1 MGSLFSDSITL
12 RKSIGISDDEFVQLR
27 DFIYDK
33 TGIFVDGKRKYL
45 FESRLTKRLT
55 ALGLPSFSDYIKFL
69 KFDPRRAAELNK
81 LYELV
86 TTNET
91 SLFRDLKQLEAFQN
105 NVLKE
110 KLEEQRAAGR
120 RELNIWS
127 AGCSSGEEPY
137 TLSIL
142 LHETLRMELARW
154 RITIT
159 AVDLSPAMIARAKEG
174 VYGDY
179 AFKTT
184 PDAMKSRYFTKEG
197 DGWKIKPAVA
207 RLVNFQEMNLNDP
220 LALKRV
226 PRSHIVFCRNVII
239 YFDQE
244 MKRRVVS
251 AFYDNLLPGGYMMLG
266 HSETL
271 HKISSSFKPV
281 FHPGTI
287 AYRKEG

>member
-1 MGSLFSDSITL
+1 MGSLFSSSISL
-12 RKSIGISDDEFVQLR
+12 RKSVSISDTEFVQLR
-27 DFIYDK
+27 DFIYEK
-33 TGIFVDGKRKYL
+33 TGIFVDEKRKYL
-45 FESRLTKRLT
+45 FESRFSKRL
-55 ALGLPSFSDYIKFL
+55 AELSLNGFADYIKFL
-69 KFDPRRAAELNK
+69 KFDPRKSQELNT

-91 SLFRDLKQLEAFQN
+91 SLFRDLKQLEAFQD

-110 KLEEQRAAGR
+110 KLEEQRKAGR

-142 LHETLRMELARW
+142 LHEALRMELPRW
-154 RITIT
+154 KITIT
-159 AVDLSPAMIARAKEG
+159 AVDLSPAMIVRAREG

-184 PDAMKSRYFTKEG
+184 PDDVKNRYFTREG
-197 DGWKIKPAVA
+197 DAWRIKPAVGK
-207 RLVNFQEMNLNDP
+207 LINFQEMNLNDP

-239 YFDQE
+239 YFDQD
-244 MKRRVVS
+244 MKKRVVS

-271 HKISSSFKPV
+271 HKISSSFKPIY
-281 FHPGTI
+281 HPGTI
-287 AYRKEG
+287 AYKKEG

>member
-1 MGSLFSDSITL
+1 VGSLFSSSISL
-12 RKSIGISDDEFVQLR
+12 RKSVSISDAEFVQLR
-27 DFIYDK
+27 DFIYEK
-33 TGIFVDGKRKYL
+33 TGIFVDEKRKYL
-45 FESRLTKRLT
+45 FESRFSKRLT
-55 ALGLPSFSDYIKFL
+55 ELGLNGFADYIKFL
-69 KFDPRRAAELNK
+69 KFDPRKSQELST

-91 SLFRDLKQLEAFQN
+91 SFFRDLKQLEAFQDH
-105 NVLKE
+105 VLKE
-110 KLEEQRAAGR
+110 KLEEQRNAGK
-120 RELNIWS
+120 RELSIWS

-137 TLSIL
+137 TLAIQ
-142 LHETLRMELARW
+142 LHEALRMELPRW
-154 RITIT
+154 KISIT
-159 AVDLSPAMIARAKEG
+159 AVDLSPAMIAKAKEG

-184 PDAMKSRYFTKEG
+184 PPEMRNRYFTPEG
-197 DGWKIKPAVA
+197 DSWRIKPTVT

-271 HKISSSFKPV
+271 HKISSSFKPIY
-281 FHPGTI
+281 HPGTI
-287 AYRKEG
+287 AYQKEG